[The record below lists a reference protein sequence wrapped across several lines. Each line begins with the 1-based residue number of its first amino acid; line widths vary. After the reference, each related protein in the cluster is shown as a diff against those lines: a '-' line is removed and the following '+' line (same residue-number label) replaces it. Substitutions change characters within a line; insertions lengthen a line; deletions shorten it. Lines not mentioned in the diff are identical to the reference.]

1 MIGIENQPFLVLY
14 LSGWTHRARH
24 CFYFIMLA
32 QDKCSEGMLGNSKK
46 ETFTF
51 ELAEEMRLDK
61 ALVHQ
66 FPASSRTYLQ
76 MLIDQNCMRVN
87 GKSVK
92 KRTRVRQGDCVEVTW
107 LKRPLPSLEPE
118 ALPLDIL
125 FEDRDLL
132 CINKPAGLVVH
143 PAPGHEKHTF
153 VNALLHHVTTLPCAE
168 GDLRPGIVH
177 RLDKE
182 TSGVLIAAK
191 TSVAQRRLVE
201 LFSKRQVEKEY
212 LAICLGSPGETVVET
227 FIGRDH
233 KHRQKMGV
241 YEDRGKKAVTEIATL
256 LPGHQT
262 SFVRAHPITGRTH
275 QIRVH
280 LRHLGCPILGDN
292 VYGAAKLN
300 EKWQVPR
307 HMLHAHR
314 LALPH
319 PISGSK
325 LEIEAPL
332 ADDFRHYL
340 EQFFD
345 SAALSYAMD
354 RVSSK
359 RGK

>member
-1 MIGIENQPFLVLY
+1 MDSEKK
-14 LSGWTHRARH
+14 T
-24 CFYFIMLA
+24 FI
-32 QDKCSEGMLGNSKK
+32 
-46 ETFTF
+46 F
-51 ELAEEMRLDK
+51 ELAEEIRLDT
-61 ALVHQ
+61 ALKRQ

-76 MLIDQNCMRVN
+76 MLIDQNCVLVN

-92 KRTRVRQGDCVEVTW
+92 KRTRVRQGDCVEMTW
-107 LKRPLPSLEPE
+107 LKPPLPSLEPE
-118 ALPLDIL
+118 ELPLDIL

-132 CINKPAGLVVH
+132 CVNKPAGMVVH

-153 VNALLHHVTTLPCAE
+153 VNALLHHVTTLPRVE

-191 TSVAQRRLVE
+191 NSVAQRRLVE
-201 LFSKRQVEKEY
+201 LFSQRHVAKDY
-212 LAICLGSPGETVVET
+212 LAICLGSPGETTVET
-227 FIGRDH
+227 LIGRDQ

-241 YEDRGKKAVTEIATL
+241 VEQRGKQAVTEVSTL
-256 LPGHQT
+256 VTGHQA
-262 SFVRAHPITGRTH
+262 SLVRAHPITGRTH

-300 EKWQVPR
+300 QKWHVPR

-314 LALPH
+314 LVLPH
-319 PISGSK
+319 PISGRS

-332 ADDFRHYL
+332 AEDFSSYL
-340 EQFFD
+340 DHFFD
-345 SAALSYAMD
+345 SAALSHAMD

-359 RGK
+359 RGR